1 MSLICIYF
9 RGTHVNLQPKTPQY
23 LFLMSRETICIK
35 ILKMTH
41 LWASAVAH
49 TIK

>member
-1 MSLICIYF
+1 MSLICIYL

-23 LFLMSRETICIK
+23 FLMSREIICIK
-35 ILKMTH
+35 VLKMTD

-49 TIK
+49 TMK